1 MNAEVLTISVDS
13 MFVHKVWEE
22 QELSKISQKK
32 VPFPMV
38 SDLNGTI
45 GKLYNVYDEDL
56 KLNLRGT
63 FIIDPDGIVQAAE
76 ILSAGAGRSIAE
88 TIRKIQAV
96 QHVKCTN
103 GAEVTP
109 VNWEPGKQV
118 LKPSPEL
125 AGNVWSVWKK

>member
-1 MNAEVLTISVDS
+1 

-22 QELSKISQKK
+22 QELSKITNEK
-32 VPFPMV
+32 VPFAMV
-38 SDLNGTI
+38 SDLNGSI
-45 GKLYNVYDEDL
+45 GKLYSVYDENL

-63 FIIDPDGIVQAAE
+63 FLIDPEGIIQAAE
-76 ILSAGAGRSIAE
+76 IVSTGIGRNMHEIV
-88 TIRKIQAV
+88 RKIHAA

-109 VNWEPGKQV
+109 VNWEPGKQT